1 MEALKIGYLALS
13 KASWRTAKIDALMED
28 TVKNLSLLE
37 HAELHHPGKLITAED
52 EAEQACAELR
62 SADIDVLVMH
72 FITFPVGALIPAVG
86 TRIGTVPVILLANPE
101 EPGEGKM
108 WEQNSFCGAN
118 LGAFVMNRLKK
129 RYVFVKALPKETAEA
144 LKQPLSVV
152 RCLRELRSLRIG
164 LVGGRV
170 PGFYTSNFDEMKL
183 RRELGVT
190 VEVSDIAEVIDTA
203 GKLYGRSTGRSRRH
217 CKELRG
223 KCLCGHGRGT

>member
-108 WEQNSFCGAN
+108 WEQNSFGAN
-118 LGAFVMNRLKK
+118 L
-129 RYVFVKALPKETAEA
+129 AL
-144 LKQPLSVV
+144 LS
-152 RCLRELRSLRIG
+152 
-164 LVGGRV
+164 
-170 PGFYTSNFDEMKL
+170 
-183 RRELGVT
+183 
-190 VEVSDIAEVIDTA
+190 
-203 GKLYGRSTGRSRRH
+203 
-217 CKELRG
+217 
-223 KCLCGHGRGT
+223 

>member
-86 TRIGTVPVILLANPE
+86 TRIGTVPGIRKN
-101 EPGEGKM
+101 
-108 WEQNSFCGAN
+108 
-118 LGAFVMNRLKK
+118 
-129 RYVFVKALPKETAEA
+129 
-144 LKQPLSVV
+144 
-152 RCLRELRSLRIG
+152 
-164 LVGGRV
+164 
-170 PGFYTSNFDEMKL
+170 
-183 RRELGVT
+183 
-190 VEVSDIAEVIDTA
+190 
-203 GKLYGRSTGRSRRH
+203 
-217 CKELRG
+217 RG
-223 KCLCGHGRGT
+223 KAKCGNRTLSAARISALLS